1 MKTNNWEIKIGKGL
15 EDINF
20 GMSRS
25 DIRKILGDPEDIE
38 QYEYVEGSSEIAESW
53 HYDDEEISLTFFEEN
68 ADWQL
73 ETIAV
78 SSANYVFMGVKLI
91 GASKADLVKHLDK
104 MNIEY
109 DVEEFPE
116 EPGQVL
122 VNLREE
128 NVLIWLDNDEVHEI
142 QWEPIWA
149 D

>member
-1 MKTNNWEIKIGKGL
+1 MKTNNWEIKVGKGL
-15 EDINF
+15 EDITF

-91 GASKADLVKHLDK
+91 GATKAELVKHLDQK
-104 MNIEY
+104 NIGYE
-109 DVEEFPE
+109 VEEFPE

-122 VNLREE
+122 VNLQEE

-142 QWEPIWA
+142 QWEPIWV